1 MYINRSERMILQ
13 PPLHTKAS
21 SRSRRLLFFVF
32 ATQMSRVTH
41 GIFFKKPLDS
51 LLRQR
56 YNTDNFI
63 PNKPVRKSSTLH
75 KRTIQRASG
84 GESEAE
90 SRKRMDF

>member
-1 MYINRSERMILQ
+1 MYINHPGRMILQ

-32 ATQMSRVTH
+32 APQMGRGSL
-41 GIFFKKPLDS
+41 GKNLKKLLDS

-63 PNKPVRKSSTLH
+63 PNKPVRKSSNLH

>member
-1 MYINRSERMILQ
+1 MYINHPGRMILQ

-21 SRSRRLLFFVF
+21 SYGRRLLFFVS
-32 ATQMSRVTH
+32 APQMGRVSLSKNL
-41 GIFFKKPLDS
+41 KKSLDS

>member
-21 SRSRRLLFFVF
+21 SESRRLLFFV
-32 ATQMSRVTH
+32 AETQIGANRLVNNL
-41 GIFFKKPLDS
+41 KKTIDS
-51 LLRQR
+51 LFPQR

>member
-1 MYINRSERMILQ
+1 MYINSSERRILRH
-13 PPLHTKAS
+13 PLHTKAS
-21 SRSRRLLFFVF
+21 SESRWPLFFV
-32 ATQMSRVTH
+32 AEPQIDAKGLVNNL
-41 GIFFKKPLDS
+41 KKTIDS
-51 LLRQR
+51 LFLQR

-63 PNKPVRKSSTLH
+63 LNKPVRKSSTLH

>member
-1 MYINRSERMILQ
+1 VYINHPGRMILQ

-32 ATQMSRVTH
+32 APQMGRGSL
-41 GIFFKKPLDS
+41 GKNLKKLLDS

>member
-1 MYINRSERMILQ
+1 MYINHPGRMILQ

-32 ATQMSRVTH
+32 APQMGRGSL
-41 GIFFKKPLDS
+41 GKNLKKLLDS

>member
-32 ATQMSRVTH
+32 APQMGRGSL
-41 GIFFKKPLDS
+41 GKNLKKLLDS
-51 LLRQR
+51 FLRQR

-75 KRTIQRASG
+75 KRTIQRTSG